1 MKNKNIIILI
11 ISVVIVA
18 IIALISVKIYHNNK
32 ELNVKL
38 YYNTRKIDFET
49 GYIYD
54 EIKLTN
60 EQQEKII
67 EFYKKTDTK
76 THQHV
81 MLAFIGMIKLEF
93 SDGNIIAIDDN
104 GSSYGYLEKH
114 NGTDLIIELSN
125 GFKEYI
131 LSIVEENRKEKEDG

>member
-38 YYNTRKIDFET
+38 YYNTMKFDFETT
-49 GYIYD
+49 GYIYN

-81 MLAFIGMIKLEF
+81 KWACIGMIKLEF
-93 SDGNIIAIDDN
+93 SDGNIITIDGN
-104 GSSYGYLEKH
+104 SYGYLEKH

-125 GFKEYI
+125 GFGEYI